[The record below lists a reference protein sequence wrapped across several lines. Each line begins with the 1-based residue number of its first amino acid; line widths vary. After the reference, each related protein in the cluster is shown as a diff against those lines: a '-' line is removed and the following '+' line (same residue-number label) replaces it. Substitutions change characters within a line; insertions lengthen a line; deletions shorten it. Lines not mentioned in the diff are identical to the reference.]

1 MSTQN
6 TYTEAFREQALKK
19 VYGRGQRTI
28 SDVAEELNI
37 CIGTLKGWM
46 KKHKK
51 QSMNTAPV
59 ASKRPNDWTP
69 AERLQLLLESHGLAD
84 EELNAFCRKKGI
96 FIHHI
101 AQWKKAFETESAT
114 DKLNNASLMR
124 DLKSKNQSLNK
135 ELKRKEKALAEAAAL
150 LVLQKKFQAF
160 WADKEI

>member
-28 SDVAEELNI
+28 QDVADELSI
-37 CIGTLKGWM
+37 SIGTLKGWM

-51 QSMNTAPV
+51 QSPNTTPA
-59 ASKRPNDWTP
+59 ASKRPNDWTA
-69 AERLQLLLESHGLAD
+69 AERLNILMESHALAD

-96 FIHHI
+96 FAHHLE
-101 AQWKKAFETESAT
+101 QWKKSFEVDSTEGRSSSAST
-114 DKLNNASLMR
+114 MR
-124 DLKSKNQSLNK
+124 ELKTENQSLNK

-160 WADKEI
+160 WADKES